1 MPPSRKKLAL
11 GVMGLLGVALLE
23 RMLRGRRS
31 PSACL
36 YGQRF
41 SLEFPRPFLTHTRLR
56 EMLIPEPG
64 ERVLEVGP
72 GTGYYGLHVARWLE
86 PDSTLDVLDLQQRM
100 VDYTMRRARDLG
112 ISNIAPVRGD
122 AASLPYPDDSF
133 DAAYLVATLGEV
145 PDQESA
151 LSELSRVLRPEGR
164 LVVGEGLPDPHMVS
178 FGTLRERAKTAGV
191 CFEHR
196 TGGSFGDFASFRSP
210 WRKA

>member
-11 GVMGLLGVALLE
+11 GVTGLLGVVLLE
-23 RMLRGRRS
+23 RTLRWRRN
-31 PSACL
+31 PSACP

-41 SLEFPRPFLTHTRLR
+41 SLEFPRPFLTRSRLR
-56 EMLIPEPG
+56 GMLAPEPG
-64 ERVLEVGP
+64 ERMLEVGP
-72 GTGYYGLHVARWLE
+72 GAGYYGLHVARWLE
-86 PDSTLDVLDLQQRM
+86 PGGTLDVLDLQQKM
-100 VDYTMRRARDLG
+100 IDHTMHRAWELG
-112 ISNIAPVRGD
+112 IPNMVPAQGD

-151 LSELSRVLRPEGR
+151 LSELSRVLRPGGR
-164 LVVGEGLPDPHMVS
+164 LIVGEGLPDPHMVP
-178 FGTLRERAKTAGV
+178 FGTLRERAETAGL

-196 TGGSFGDFASFRSP
+196 VGGRFGYFASFRSS